1 MLITR
6 FEAPGVLGLRILPMM
21 GIIVS
26 GGLAKDDLV
35 SLTHAIEV
43 GTSVMCDVLLEAS
56 GFLEPHHLTGGPQTT
71 SISKT

>member
-1 MLITR
+1 MI
-6 FEAPGVLGLRILPMM
+6 

-56 GFLEPHHLTGGPQTT
+56 GFLEPHHLMGGPQTT